1 MKTIVHAFA
10 LAQSRPTHR
19 PALSFK
25 SKSQWESW
33 TWQEY
38 YEAVKTVAESL
49 RALGI
54 GKNDRVAVLA
64 NTRLEWAILDF
75 AIMSLGAATV
85 PIYQNTREED
95 VWFILKN
102 SESKILF
109 VEDRRQEE
117 KWMRIAPQVANIQKV
132 VVIDGTP
139 AQENSLSWSQ
149 FLKLGEQ
156 NPSKENFNDMCR
168 AVERSDLATLIYTSG
183 TTGQPKAVILTHEQ
197 IMSEVEDVV
206 EGIDIN
212 PMDTSLSFL
221 PYSHV
226 LGRVELWI
234 HTYVGFTMAFAESIE
249 RIRLNLK
256 EIRPTVMIGVP
267 RIFEKIY
274 AGILSQVQSHSIG
287 QKLFQFSKTLNRIPG
302 GRFFADRLIYANV
315 REQLGGRL
323 RFAVCG
329 GAPLPK
335 EIAEFFY
342 EIGILLLEGYGL
354 TETTAAVAVN
364 TPKYFEFGT
373 VGKPLK
379 DVEIRFAEDGEILV
393 KSKKVMKG
401 YYKDDESNKMA
412 FVDDFFA
419 TGDIGELTKDGF
431 LKITD
436 RKKDLIKTS
445 GGKFVAPQKIENLL
459 KLHPLIS
466 NVLVH
471 GDQKKYVVVLLTLN
485 PFEAHKFLDP
495 MIRAKT
501 ESEDISKSLAIQ
513 TQVRKILSSV
523 NQQLASHESIKNFA
537 LLPKEF
543 TVESGELTPSLKVRR
558 KFCDEK
564 YKDVIEKL
572 YV

>member
-1 MKTIVHAFA
+1 MKTIIHAFA
-10 LAQSRPTHR
+10 LAHSRPTHR
-19 PALSFK
+19 PALLFK
-25 SKSQWESW
+25 DKTQWNSW

-38 YEAVKTVAESL
+38 YEAVKSASGAL
-49 RALGI
+49 HALGI
-54 GKNDRVAVLA
+54 SKNDRVAVLC
-64 NTRLEWAILDF
+64 NTRREWAVLDF

-95 VWFILKN
+95 VQFILKD
-102 SESKILF
+102 SEAKILF
-109 VEDRRQEE
+109 LEDRRQEE
-117 KWMRIAPQVANIQKV
+117 KWVRIAGQVPSVKKV

-139 AQENSLSWSQ
+139 VQESTLSWSN
-149 FLKLGEQ
+149 FLKCREQ
-156 NPSKENFNDMCR
+156 NETSFNFNDLCR
-168 AVERSDLATLIYTSG
+168 MVERTDLATLIYTSG
-183 TTGQPKAVILTHEQ
+183 TTGQPKGVILTHEQ
-197 IMSEVEDVV
+197 IMSEIEDVV
-206 EGIDIN
+206 EAIDIN

-226 LGRVELWI
+226 LGRVELWL

-249 RIRLNLK
+249 RIRSNLK

-274 AGILSQVQSHSIG
+274 AGILSQVQSHSLG
-287 QKLFQFSKTLNRIPG
+287 QKFFQLSKTLNKIPG
-302 GRFFADRLIYANV
+302 GRFLADRLIYANV

-329 GAPLPK
+329 GAPLSK

-354 TETTAAVAVN
+354 TETTAAVVVN
-364 TPKYFEFGT
+364 TPQNFKFGT

-379 DVEIRFAEDGEILV
+379 DVEIRFTDDHEILIR
-393 KSKKVMKG
+393 SKKVMKG
-401 YYKDDESNKMA
+401 YYRDDESNKNV
-412 FVDDFFA
+412 FNDGFFA
-419 TGDIGELTKDGF
+419 TGDIGELTTDGY

-459 KLHPLIS
+459 KTHPLIS

-471 GDQKKYVVVLLTLN
+471 GDQKKYIVVLLTLN
-485 PFEAHKFLDP
+485 PFEAHRFLEPSD
-495 MIRAKT
+495 RAKMET
-501 ESEDISKSLAIQ
+501 EDMAKNPLIQ
-513 TQVRKILSSV
+513 AQVRKILSTV

-537 LLPKEF
+537 ILPKDF
-543 TVESGELTPSLKVRR
+543 TVENGELTPSLKIRR
-558 KFCDEK
+558 KYCDDK
-564 YKDVIEKL
+564 YKAVIDKL
-572 YV
+572 YD

>member
-19 PALSFK
+19 PALLFK
-25 SKSQWESW
+25 EKNQWSSW

-38 YEAVKTVAESL
+38 YDATQSVAWSL
-49 RALGI
+49 KALGVN
-54 GKNDRVAVLA
+54 KKDRVAIIA
-64 NTRLEWAILDF
+64 GTRREWAVLDF
-75 AIMSLGAATV
+75 AIMGIGGITV

-95 VWFILKN
+95 VLFILNN
-102 SESKILF
+102 SEAKILF

-117 KWMRIAPQVANIQKV
+117 KWLRIAQKAPSVLKV
-132 VVIDGTP
+132 VLMDGTP
-139 AQENSLSWSQ
+139 SQESSLTWNQ
-149 FLKLGEQ
+149 FLKE
-156 NPSKENFNDMCR
+156 SDSIVTKDNFSESCR
-168 AVERSDLATLIYTSG
+168 NIERADTATMIYTSG
-183 TTGQPKAVILTHEQ
+183 TSGQPKAVILSHEQ

-206 EGIDIN
+206 EAIDIN

-226 LGRVELWI
+226 LGRVELWLN
-234 HTYVGFTMAFAESIE
+234 TYVGFSMAFAESIE
-249 RIRLNLK
+249 RIRVNLK
-256 EIRPTVMIGVP
+256 EVRPTVMIGVP

-274 AGILSQVQSHSIG
+274 TGILSQVQSHSVG
-287 QKLFQFSKTLNRIPG
+287 QKLFQFSRTLHKIPG
-302 GRFFADRLIYANV
+302 GRFFADRLIYSNI

-329 GAPLPK
+329 GAPLSK

-364 TPKYFEFGT
+364 TPTHFEFGT
-373 VGKPLK
+373 VGRPLG
-379 DVEIRFAEDGEILV
+379 DVEIRFAEDGEILIR
-393 KSKKVMKG
+393 SKKVMRG
-401 YYKDDESNKMA
+401 YYKDPEANEKA
-412 FVDDFFA
+412 FIDGFFA
-419 TGDIGELTKDGF
+419 TGDIGEFSKEGF

-445 GGKFVAPQKIENLL
+445 GGKFVAPQKIESLL

-471 GDQKKYVVVLLTLN
+471 GDQKKYIVVLLTLN
-485 PFEAHKFLDP
+485 SMEAYKQLDP
-495 MIRAKT
+495 
-501 ESEDISKSLAIQ
+501 SEVNRKDLEDWSKNQAIHA
-513 TQVRKILSSV
+513 QVRKILSQV

-537 LLPKEF
+537 ILPKDF

-564 YKDVIEKL
+564 YQDVINRL
-572 YV
+572 YD

>member
-19 PALSFK
+19 PALLFK
-25 SKSQWESW
+25 EKNQWNSW

-38 YEAVKTVAESL
+38 YSAVESAAHSL
-49 RALGI
+49 KALGI
-54 GKNDRVAVLA
+54 NKKDRVAIIA
-64 NTRLEWAILDF
+64 NTRREWAVLDF
-75 AIMSLGAATV
+75 AIMSVGGITV

-95 VWFILKN
+95 VLFILNN
-102 SESKILF
+102 SEAKVLF

-117 KWMRIAPQVANIQKV
+117 KWLRIAQKTPGV
-132 VVIDGTP
+132 TKVILIEGTP
-139 AQENSLSWSQ
+139 SQENSLSWGQ
-149 FLKLGEQ
+149 FLKASDSLAA
-156 NPSKENFNDMCR
+156 KENFGDCCR
-168 AVERSDLATLIYTSG
+168 SVERSDTATMIYTSG
-183 TTGQPKAVILTHEQ
+183 TTGQPKAVVLSHEQ

-206 EGIDIN
+206 EAIDIN

-226 LGRVELWI
+226 LGRVELWLN
-234 HTYVGFTMAFAESIE
+234 TYVGFSMAFAESIE

-256 EIRPTVMIGVP
+256 EVRPTVMIGVP

-274 AGILSQVQSHSIG
+274 TGILSQVQSHSLG
-287 QKLFQFSKTLNRIPG
+287 QKFFQFSRTLHKIPG
-302 GRFFADRLIYANV
+302 GRFFADRLIYSNI

-329 GAPLPK
+329 GAPLAK

-364 TPKYFEFGT
+364 TPTNFEFGT
-373 VGKPLK
+373 VGKPLG
-379 DVEIRFAEDGEILV
+379 DVEIRFAEDGEILIR
-393 KSKKVMKG
+393 SKKVMRG
-401 YYKDDESNKMA
+401 YYKDEESNEKS
-412 FVDDFFA
+412 FVDGFFA
-419 TGDIGELTKDGF
+419 TGDIGEFSKKGF

-445 GGKFVAPQKIENLL
+445 GGKFVAPQKIEGLL

-471 GDQKKYVVVLLTLN
+471 GDQKKYVTVLLTLN
-485 PFEAHKFLDP
+485 PIEAYKFLDP
-495 MIRAKT
+495 SHGKR
-501 ESEDISKSLAIQ
+501 SEPEDLSKNPVIHN
-513 TQVRKILSSV
+513 QVRKILSQV
-523 NQQLASHESIKNFA
+523 NQNLASHESIKNFA
-537 LLPKEF
+537 ILPKDF
-543 TVESGELTPSLKVRR
+543 SVESGELTPSLKVRR

-564 YKDVIEKL
+564 YQDTINRL
-572 YV
+572 YD